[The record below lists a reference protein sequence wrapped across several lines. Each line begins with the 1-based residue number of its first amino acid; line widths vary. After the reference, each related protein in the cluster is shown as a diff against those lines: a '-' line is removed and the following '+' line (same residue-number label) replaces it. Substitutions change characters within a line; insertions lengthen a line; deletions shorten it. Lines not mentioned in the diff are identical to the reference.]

1 MLYDVIVIGG
11 GVSGL
16 SAAYALVQNGLRVL
30 VVERGKHIYQ
40 RNRSDMLD
48 VSNGIGGAGL
58 FSDGKLSMYPSASK
72 LWKLQRKELE
82 TAYQYVR
89 KLLHDIGTE
98 IDEFSEE
105 WCQDF
110 LQDGVQKHYESKLI
124 NIEQRL
130 KLVFLLYQGI
140 GGSNIL
146 TESNVIKI
154 TKSGDLYC
162 LEIRKGRTDCTHQAR
177 ALIVA
182 GGKHCFD
189 KLVANPGGIDVSKMS
204 YTLEIGFRVECDNS
218 EFDYYDNPQLD
229 VKLIKRS
236 GNHSIRT
243 FCCCRDGIVLESSSY
258 DMRSLNGSS
267 TDWEQTGKTNI
278 GILIRADED
287 EGRKL
292 KKVLGE
298 SFFKQSGKTITLGDY
313 LSAKESIFDD
323 KVDSLMRNFIK
334 EHFPIMSASNAV
346 IHYPSIEKDGKY
358 PELNDVL
365 KIPKENIW
373 VAGDATGLFR
383 GLLSAMVSGAIA
395 ADTLSIR
402 HKLCEKELRERLHIK
417 VSTTEERKVVF
428 TAQSKQYFYC
438 RDVVCEYVLSNGCI
452 PVNPFRIFDYFL
464 SDRVERDLIRNGNN
478 EMIKRCDE
486 LWVFGN
492 VSDGVL
498 FEIYMC
504 RQMGKPV
511 RFFNIATR
519 SSEIRELKTEEI
531 TFEPEIHSYGVKR
544 EDLLVLV
551 ENRGAVPD
559 ALQMELDLW

>member
-16 SAAYALVQNGLRVL
+16 AAAYSLVQKGLRIL
-30 VVERGKHIYQ
+30 VIERGKHIYH
-40 RNRSDMLD
+40 RNRSEILD

-72 LWKLQRKELE
+72 LWKLQKSNLE
-82 TAYQYVR
+82 SAYKQVR
-89 KLLHDIGTE
+89 LLLHEIGTDIE
-98 IDEFSEE
+98 TFSED

-110 LQDGVQKHYESKLI
+110 IQEGIQKHYESKLI
-124 NIEQRL
+124 SIEQRL

-146 TESNVIKI
+146 TESNVTKI
-154 TKSGDLYC
+154 TKSDNIYYVK
-162 LEIRKGRTDCTHQAR
+162 IRGGGLDCTHQAK
-177 ALIVA
+177 AIIVS
-182 GGKHCFD
+182 GGKHCFG
-189 KLVANPGGIDVSKMS
+189 KLVTKSGGIEVGNMT
-204 YTLEIGFRVECDNS
+204 YALEIGFRVECNNS

-229 VKLIKRS
+229 VKLIRQS
-236 GNHSIRT
+236 ETHTIRT

-258 DMRSLNGSS
+258 DIRSLNGSS
-267 TDWEQTGKTNI
+267 TDWEQTGKTNV
-278 GILIRADED
+278 GILVRVEGS

-292 KKVLGE
+292 RKKLGE
-298 SFFKQSGKTITLGDY
+298 SFFKQKGTTISLGGY
-313 LSAKESIFDD
+313 LSDKESVFDE
-323 KVDSLMRNFIK
+323 KVDSMVRGFIMDNFPK
-334 EHFPIMSASNAV
+334 MSASNAV
-346 IHYPSIEKDGKY
+346 IHYPSIEKDGYY
-358 PELNDVL
+358 PEVNEIL
-365 KIPKENIW
+365 KLPSENIW

-383 GLLSAMVSGAIA
+383 GLLSALVSGVLAGYSS
-395 ADTLSIR
+395 SIR
-402 HKLCEKELRERLHIK
+402 LKLSEKELRERLHIK
-417 VSTTEERKVVF
+417 VSTTDDRKVVF

-438 RDVVCEYVLSNGCI
+438 RDVVCEYVLKNGCI

-464 SDRVERDLIRNGNN
+464 SDRVDRDLIRNGNN

-519 SSEIRELKTEEI
+519 SSEIRELKMEEI
-531 TFEPEIHSYGVKR
+531 TFEPEIHSYGVKK
-544 EDLLVLV
+544 EDLLALV
-551 ENRGAVPD
+551 GNKGSAPK
-559 ALQMELDLW
+559 ALQMELDL